1 MPRNVK
7 SIPSFLKK
15 RLDPDKLRLV
25 QNNFEPWHGECRAEH
40 KGEPPMNMD
49 RVHEFITFTFLG
61 DRQRAFRHIPEA
73 SLKTT

>member
-25 QNNFEPWHGECRAEH
+25 QNNFEPWLRECRAEH
-40 KGEPPMNMD
+40 KGEPPMNME
-49 RVHEFITFTFLG
+49 RVHEFITFLG